1 MIKYEKFMKK
11 KLEKSNQK
19 ILRKRFNC
27 PTNGVRDGQ
36 TTRISQDPLFIGVQ
50 YKKDLTAASFK
61 LGEEL
66 I

>member
-1 MIKYEKFMKK
+1 MKK

-36 TTRISQDPLFIGVQ
+36 TTRISYDPLFIGVQ
-50 YKKDLTAASFK
+50 YKKDLTAAS
-61 LGEEL
+61 
-66 I
+66 